1 MTPPIVT
8 LLPKPRPVSPRF
20 EPRPAPPAAV
30 YVLTQL
36 SDGRLSLLRS
46 TIPAT
51 PVAWSKRHNTPHN
64 NHFTCCSPPPNAPPP
79 FNTPLSPPTEL
90 LSKHTR
96 SSQSCLL
103 CCSIYGQMR
112 RLDTREPNTTF
123 TANCSGMMKWPIWC
137 GCTVCR
143 TASFVVRFRQIH
155 HGHKISKPLVQ

>member
-1 MTPPIVT
+1 MCLHSFPTAVSAFGGQRSRRHLLLGPNATTRHTTIT
-8 LLPKPRPVSPRF
+8 L
-20 EPRPAPPAAV
+20 PAA
-30 YVLTQL
+30 
-36 SDGRLSLLRS
+36 
-46 TIPAT
+46 
-51 PVAWSKRHNTPHN
+51 HPH
-64 NHFTCCSPPPNAPPP
+64 PMPPPP

-143 TASFVVRFRQIH
+143 TASYVVRFRQIH
-155 HGHKISKPLVQ
+155 HGRKISKPLVQ